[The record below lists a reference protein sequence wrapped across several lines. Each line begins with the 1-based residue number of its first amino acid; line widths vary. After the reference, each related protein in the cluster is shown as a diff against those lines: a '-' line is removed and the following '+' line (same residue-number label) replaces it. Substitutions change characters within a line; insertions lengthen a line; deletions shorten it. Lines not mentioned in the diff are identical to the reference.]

1 MSKKLDTTAIQNEL
15 SGQSAFFRQ
24 PVKSSLPDDEHT
36 TMTPSKH
43 DTVIPRHHDTGMVEA
58 VRKALKI
65 FGKEAATHRFTL
77 EEKQAIAELVFA
89 FRKKNIRTNENE
101 IARVAINW
109 LILDYRNNKDNSI
122 LAEVLLAL
130 NS

>member
-24 PVKSSLPDDEHT
+24 PVKSSLPEDKPT
-36 TMTPSKH
+36 TMIPSQH
-43 DTVIPRHHDTGMVEA
+43 DTVIPRHHDTNMIEA

-89 FRKKNIRTNENE
+89 FRKKNIRTSENE
-101 IARVAINW
+101 IARIAINW
-109 LILDYRNNKDNSI
+109 LILDYKNNKENSI
-122 LAEVLLAL
+122 LNEVLLAL

>member
-1 MSKKLDTTAIQNEL
+1 MSKMLDTTAIQNEL

-24 PVKSSLPDDEHT
+24 PVKSSLPEDKRT
-36 TMTPSKH
+36 TMTPSNH
-43 DTVIPRHHDTGMVEA
+43 DTVIPRHRDTNMVEV

-89 FRKKNIRTNENE
+89 FRKKNIRTSENE
-101 IARVAINW
+101 IARIAINW
-109 LILDYRNNKDNSI
+109 LILDHKDKKENSI
-122 LAEVLLAL
+122 LSEALMAL

>member
-109 LILDYRNNKDNSI
+109 LILDYRNNKENSI

>member
-122 LAEVLLAL
+122 LVEVLLAL

>member
-1 MSKKLDTTAIQNEL
+1 MSKNLDTTAIENEL

-24 PVKSSLPDDEHT
+24 PVKSSLPGDKRT
-36 TMTPSKH
+36 TMTPSNH
-43 DTVIPRHHDTGMVEA
+43 DTVIPRHHDTNMIEA

-89 FRKKNIRTNENE
+89 FRKKNIRTSENE
-101 IARVAINW
+101 IARIAINW
-109 LILDYRNNKDNSI
+109 LILDHKDKKENSI
-122 LAEVLLAL
+122 LSEVLMAL

>member
-36 TMTPSKH
+36 NMTPSKH

>member
-1 MSKKLDTTAIQNEL
+1 MSKNLDTTAIQNEL

-24 PVKSSLPDDEHT
+24 PVKSPLLEDKHT
-36 TMTPSKH
+36 TMTPSQH
-43 DTVIPRHHDTGMVEA
+43 DTVIPRHHDTNMVEA

-65 FGKEAATHRFTL
+65 FGKEAATHRFTP

-89 FRKKNIRTNENE
+89 FRKKNIRTSENE
-101 IARVAINW
+101 IARIAINW
-109 LILDYRNNKDNSI
+109 LILDYRNNKENSI
-122 LAEVLLAL
+122 LSEVLLAL

>member
-1 MSKKLDTTAIQNEL
+1 MI
-15 SGQSAFFRQ
+15 
-24 PVKSSLPDDEHT
+24 
-36 TMTPSKH
+36 
-43 DTVIPRHHDTGMVEA
+43 EA

-89 FRKKNIRTNENE
+89 FRKKNIRTSENE
-101 IARVAINW
+101 IARIAINW
-109 LILDYRNNKDNSI
+109 LILDHKDKKENSI
-122 LAEVLLAL
+122 LSEALMAL